1 MSIMNTCTRAALL
14 LAVTA
19 SPLLAQRGGTPP
31 PRRDTS
37 ALRNTP
43 DGFVLEFVDQ
53 DVATVLRAIAEAGGL
68 SIALSNLPT
77 ARVSLRL
84 QQQMTREAAIDALKA
99 VAEGNEIT
107 VTEGTSV
114 IRLVGPPRVAPAP
127 RLSAQQQAQLNQQ
140 NRVLNLHT
148 VRLKH
153 STASTVAPMLMNLL
167 TGTGSVGA
175 GPRAV
180 TTQLGGIQAIQQG
193 GRVGGGFGVTAGGAA
208 GVVGGMSVQTPNQQN
223 NAVQNRIEQA
233 MVQAFGVSQNAGNV
247 SGLAFSDMR
256 IVPDE
261 MTNSLIV
268 RATAEDFQSL
278 QQLVQSV
285 DLRPLQV
292 VIEVTIAQVERSSDL
307 GLGVSGSATRRA
319 GDTAAILPG
328 SGTARDFVYLLTGGR
343 GSVNYDL
350 ALNALQSRG
359 NVKVLAL
366 PIIIAQNNRQAVL
379 NVGSSVPFVQVTQ
392 AGGID
397 PNARVQTIQYLPVGK
412 SLTITPTINT
422 DGYVNMEVVQTNNDV
437 SNNLLFDAPIIN
449 EREAST
455 SVFVRDGQTTVIGGL
470 SDNTSDETT
479 SGIPF
484 LSRLPLIGWLFGST
498 TRSNRTT
505 ELFLF
510 LTPHIVSSDE
520 DIDRLR
526 ESIRGSSDMLKS
538 VRIEGRINQ
547 GGDTVNIGVPDSS
560 VRRRVPPPSN
570 LFPRE
575 PQF

>member
-1 MSIMNTCTRAALL
+1 MLIMNAFTRAALL

-19 SPLLAQRGGTPP
+19 SPLLAQRGNTPP
-31 PRRDTS
+31 PRRDTA
-37 ALRNTP
+37 ALRKTP

-84 QQQMTREAAIDALKA
+84 QQEMTREAAIDALKA

-114 IRLVGPPRVAPAP
+114 IRLVGPPRVAAAP
-127 RLSAQQQAQLNQQ
+127 RLSPQQQAQLNQQ
-140 NRVLNLHT
+140 SRLLNLYT

-167 TGTGSVGA
+167 TGTGSVGV
-175 GPRAV
+175 GPRTV

-193 GRVGGGFGVTAGGAA
+193 GRGGGDFGVTAGGAA

-268 RATAEDFQSL
+268 RATAEDFQAL
-278 QQLVQSV
+278 QALVQSV

-307 GLGVSGSATRRA
+307 GLGVSGTATRRA
-319 GDTAAILPG
+319 GDTAARLPG

-520 DIDRLR
+520 DIDRMR
-526 ESIRGSSDMLKS
+526 ESIRGSSDMLKG
-538 VRIEGRINQ
+538 VRIEGRINL
-547 GGDTVNIGVPDSS
+547 GGDTINVGVPDST
-560 VRRRVPPPSN
+560 VKRRVPPPSN

>member
-1 MSIMNTCTRAALL
+1 MSIMKAYMNTYTCAALL
-14 LAVTA
+14 LAMAA
-19 SPLLAQRGGTPP
+19 SPLLAQRGGAPP

-37 ALRNTP
+37 VLRKTP

-53 DVATVLRAIAEAGGL
+53 DVATVLRAIAEAGKL
-68 SIALSNLPT
+68 SITLSNLPT

-84 QQQMTREAAIDALKA
+84 QEEMTRDAALDALRA

-107 VTEGTSV
+107 MTEGTSV
-114 IRLVGPPRVAPAP
+114 IRLVGPPRVAPTP
-127 RLSAQQQAQLNQQ
+127 RLSPQQQAQLAQQ
-140 NRVLNLHT
+140 NRVLNLYT
-148 VRLKH
+148 LRLKH
-153 STASTVAPMLMNLL
+153 STASTVAPMLMNVLS
-167 TGTGSVGA
+167 GTGGVGA

-193 GRVGGGFGVTAGGAA
+193 ARAGAPNRGVAGAIGGFSMPT
-208 GVVGGMSVQTPNQQN
+208 QEQPT
-223 NAVQNRIEQA
+223 NAVQERLEQA
-233 MVQAFGVSQNAGNV
+233 MAQAFGVQTGGTA

-261 MTNSLIV
+261 TTNSLIV
-268 RATAEDFQSL
+268 RATAEDFQAL

-307 GLGVSGSATRRA
+307 GLGVSGVATRRA

-379 NVGSSVPFVQVTQ
+379 NVGSSVPFVQVAQ
-392 AGGID
+392 VGGFD

-470 SDNTSDETT
+470 SDNTSEETS

-484 LSRLPLIGWLFGST
+484 LSRLPLIGWLFGNTS
-498 TRSNRTT
+498 RSNRTT

-526 ESIRGSSDMLKS
+526 ESIRGSSDMLKG
-538 VRIEGRINQ
+538 VRIEGRVNMGSDTIN
-547 GGDTVNIGVPDSS
+547 VGVPDSLQ
-560 VRRRVPPPSN
+560 RRVPPPGG
-570 LFPRE
+570 LFLRE

>member
-1 MSIMNTCTRAALL
+1 MSIMNAFPRAALL

-19 SPLLAQRGGTPP
+19 TPLLAQRGGTPP
-31 PRRDTS
+31 TRRDTA

-68 SIALSNLPT
+68 SITLSNLPT
-77 ARVSLRL
+77 ARVSLRMS
-84 QQQMTREAAIDALKA
+84 QQMTREAAIDALKA

-107 VTEGTSV
+107 VTEGASV
-114 IRLVGPPRVAPAP
+114 IRLVGPPRVAAAP
-127 RLSAQQQAQLNQQ
+127 RLTPQQQALANQQ
-140 NRVLNLHT
+140 NRVLNLYT

-167 TGTGSVGA
+167 TGTGSVGV

-180 TTQLGGIQAIQQG
+180 NTQLGGIQAIQQG
-193 GRVGGGFGVTAGGAA
+193 RGGQATQGVAGGISI
-208 GVVGGMSVQTPNQQN
+208 SVPPQQN
-223 NAVQNRIEQA
+223 NPVQQRIEQA
-233 MVQAFGVSQNAGNV
+233 MAQALGVQVISGNA
-247 SGLAFSDMR
+247 SGMAFSDMR

-261 MTNSLIV
+261 TTNSLIV
-268 RATAEDFQSL
+268 RATAEDFQAL

-328 SGTARDFVYLLTGGR
+328 AGTARDFVYLLTGGR
-343 GSVNYDL
+343 GSVNYEL

-484 LSRLPLIGWLFGST
+484 LSRLPLIGWLFGNT

-526 ESIRGSSDMLKS
+526 ESIRSSSDMLKG
-538 VRIEGRINQ
+538 VRIEGRINM
-547 GGDTVNIGVPDSS
+547 GGDTINVGVPDST
-560 VRRRVPPPSN
+560 VRRRVPPSSN
-570 LFPRE
+570 LFLHEPR
-575 PQF
+575 F

>member
-1 MSIMNTCTRAALL
+1 MNTYTRAALL
-14 LAVTA
+14 LAMTA
-19 SPLLAQRGGTPP
+19 SPLLAQRGATPP

-37 ALRNTP
+37 VLRNTP
-43 DGFVLEFVDQ
+43 NGYVLEFVDQ

-68 SIALSNLPT
+68 SITLSNLPT

-84 QQQMTREAAIDALKA
+84 QEQMTREAAIDALKA
-99 VAEGNEIT
+99 VAEGHDIT
-107 VTEGTSV
+107 LTEGTSV
-114 IRLVGPPRVAPAP
+114 IRLVGPPRVEAAP
-127 RLSAQQQAQLNQQ
+127 RMSPQQQALLAQQ
-140 NRVLNLHT
+140 NRVLNLYT

-167 TGTGSVGA
+167 TGTGSVGM

-180 TTQLGGIQAIQQG
+180 STQLGGIQAIQRG
-193 GRVGGGFGVTAGGAA
+193 GARGAA
-208 GVVGGMSVQTPNQQN
+208 GVVGGISVQPPDQPSNPVQQ
-223 NAVQNRIEQA
+223 RLEQA
-233 MVQAFGVSQNAGNV
+233 MAQAFGVQVGGTS
-247 SGLAFSDMR
+247 SSLAFSDMR

-261 MTNSLIV
+261 TTNSLIV

-292 VIEVTIAQVERSSDL
+292 LIEVTIAQVERSSDL
-307 GLGVSGSATRRA
+307 GLGVSGNATRRA

-328 SGTARDFVYLLTGGR
+328 GGTARDFVYLLTGGR

-392 AGGID
+392 AGGFD

-470 SDNTSDETT
+470 SDNTSNETT

-484 LSRLPLIGWLFGST
+484 LSRLPLIGWLFGNT

-526 ESIRGSSDMLKS
+526 ESVRGSSDMLKG
-538 VRIEGRINQ
+538 VPIEGRIRM
-547 GGDTVNIGVPDSS
+547 GGDTINIGVPDSS
-560 VRRRVPPPSN
+560 VGRRVPPPSK

>member
-1 MSIMNTCTRAALL
+1 MNRFTRAALL
-14 LAVTA
+14 LSVTA
-19 SPLLAQRGGTPP
+19 SPLLAQRGGAPP
-31 PRRDTS
+31 ARRDTA

-43 DGFVLEFVDQ
+43 DGIVLEFVDQ

-68 SIALSNLPT
+68 SITLSNLPT

-107 VTEGTSV
+107 VTEGSSV

-127 RLSAQQQAQLNQQ
+127 RLTPQQQAQQNQL
-140 NRVLNLHT
+140 NRVLNLYT

-167 TGTGSVGA
+167 TGTGSVSA
-175 GPRAV
+175 GQRGVA
-180 TTQLGGIQAIQQG
+180 TQLGGIQAIQQG
-193 GRVGGGFGVTAGGAA
+193 GRGGGGGGGGFGGGIAGSAA
-208 GVVGGMSVQTPNQQN
+208 ATGGISIQTPSAPNNPVQQ
-223 NAVQNRIEQA
+223 RIEQA
-233 MVQAFGVSQNAGNV
+233 MAQAFGIQSSSSSSA
-247 SGLAFSDMR
+247 LAFSDMR

-261 MTNSLIV
+261 TTNSLIV
-268 RATAEDFQSL
+268 RATAEDFVAL
-278 QQLVQSV
+278 QALVQSV

-307 GLGVSGSATRRA
+307 GLGVSGNATRRA
-319 GDTAAILPG
+319 GDTAAILPR

-526 ESIRGSSDMLKS
+526 ESIRSSSDMLKG
-538 VRIEGRINQ
+538 VRIEGRINM
-547 GGDTVNIGVPDSS
+547 GGDTINIGVPDST
-560 VRRRVPPPSN
+560 VRRVPPPSN
-570 LFPRE
+570 LFPLN
-575 PQF
+575 PQR

>member
-1 MSIMNTCTRAALL
+1 MNAFTRAALL
-14 LAVTA
+14 LVVTV
-19 SPLLAQRGGTPP
+19 SPVLAQRGGAPP

-43 DGFVLEFVDQ
+43 EGMVLEFVDQ

-68 SIALSNLPT
+68 SVTMSNLPS
-77 ARVSLRL
+77 AQVSLRL
-84 QQQMTREAAIDALKA
+84 QQQLTREAAIDALKA
-99 VAEGNEIT
+99 VAEGNDIT

-114 IRLVGPPRVAPAP
+114 IRLVGPPRVAPGP
-127 RLSAQQQAQLNQQ
+127 RLTPQQQALMNQQ
-140 NRVLNLHT
+140 SRVLNLYT

-167 TGTGSVGA
+167 TGTGSVGV
-175 GPRAV
+175 GPRAGN
-180 TTQLGGIQAIQQG
+180 TQIGGIQSMQQG
-193 GRVGGGFGVTAGGAA
+193 ARGGVGVPSGATVGGNV
-208 GVVGGMSVQTPNQQN
+208 SVQTPTNQQN
-223 NAVQNRIEQA
+223 NAVTQRIEQA
-233 MVQAFGVSQNAGNV
+233 MAQALGVNV
-247 SGLAFSDMR
+247 AQVSSSLAFSDMR

-261 MTNSLIV
+261 TTNSLIV
-268 RATAEDFQSL
+268 RATAEDFVAL

-328 SGTARDFVYLLTGGR
+328 GGTARDFVYLLTGGR

-350 ALNALQSRG
+350 AINALQTRG

-392 AGGID
+392 AGGFD
-397 PNARVQTIQYLPVGK
+397 PIARVQTIQYLPVGK

-470 SDNTSDETT
+470 SDNTSDETV

-484 LSRLPLIGWLFGST
+484 LSRLPLIGWLFGNT

-526 ESIRGSSDMLKS
+526 ESIRSGSDMLKGIP
-538 VRIEGRINQ
+538 IEGRINM
-547 GGDTVNIGVPDSS
+547 GGDTINIGVPDS
-560 VRRRVPPPSN
+560 VIGRRVPPPSN
-570 LFPRE
+570 LFPHE
-575 PQF
+575 PRF

>member
-1 MSIMNTCTRAALL
+1 MATMNAFTRAALL
-14 LAVTA
+14 LAVSA
-19 SPLLAQRGGTPP
+19 SPLLAQRGGAPP
-31 PRRDTS
+31 TRRDTS

-68 SIALSNLPT
+68 SVALSNLPT

-114 IRLVGPPRVAPAP
+114 IRLVGPPRVAQAP
-127 RLSAQQQAQLNQQ
+127 RLTPQQQAQLSQQ
-140 NRVLNLHT
+140 NRVLNLYT

-167 TGTGSVGA
+167 TGTGSVGV

-193 GRVGGGFGVTAGGAA
+193 GRGGGGFGGGAA
-208 GVVGGMSVQTPNQQN
+208 GSAAAVGGVSIQAQNPAN
-223 NAVQNRIEQA
+223 NAVQQRIEQA
-233 MVQAFGVSQNAGNV
+233 MAQAFGGQVAGSA
-247 SGLAFSDMR
+247 SGFAFSDMR

-261 MTNSLIV
+261 TTNSLIV
-268 RATAEDFQSL
+268 RATAEDFQAL

-328 SGTARDFVYLLTGGR
+328 GGTARDFVYLLTGGR

-455 SVFVRDGQTTVIGGL
+455 TVFVRDGQTTVIGGL
-470 SDNTSDETT
+470 SDNTSDETS

-484 LSRLPLIGWLFGST
+484 FSRLPLIGWLFGNT
-498 TRSNRTT
+498 TRSSRTT

-526 ESIRGSSDMLKS
+526 ESIRSSSDLLKG
-538 VRIEGRINQ
+538 VRIEGRINM
-547 GGDTVNIGVPDSS
+547 GGDTINIGVPDSS
-560 VRRRVPPPSN
+560 ARRRVPPPFD

-575 PQF
+575 PLF

>member
-1 MSIMNTCTRAALL
+1 MNTCTRAALL

-140 NRVLNLHT
+140 NRVLNLYT

-359 NVKVLAL
+359 NV
-366 PIIIAQNNRQAVL
+366 
-379 NVGSSVPFVQVTQ
+379 
-392 AGGID
+392 
-397 PNARVQTIQYLPVGK
+397 
-412 SLTITPTINT
+412 
-422 DGYVNMEVVQTNNDV
+422 
-437 SNNLLFDAPIIN
+437 
-449 EREAST
+449 
-455 SVFVRDGQTTVIGGL
+455 
-470 SDNTSDETT
+470 
-479 SGIPF
+479 
-484 LSRLPLIGWLFGST
+484 
-498 TRSNRTT
+498 
-505 ELFLF
+505 
-510 LTPHIVSSDE
+510 
-520 DIDRLR
+520 
-526 ESIRGSSDMLKS
+526 
-538 VRIEGRINQ
+538 
-547 GGDTVNIGVPDSS
+547 
-560 VRRRVPPPSN
+560 
-570 LFPRE
+570 
-575 PQF
+575 